1 MKKPCLWT
9 SPRLEKRLTKPNILL
24 KKRCEISLQHP
35 PHNSHIYNQLAPSS
49 QIREKWATFICVCL
63 TTCYNNIPKIN
74 IHLSNFLS
82 AKALTLCPYL
92 HALVPLLHV
101 NSRTNY
107 CSQQSYF
114 NVLSEKIPFF
124 TLSSASSTRFL
135 HIVCLFFSLFPT
147 FSTPVFLSFFR
158 TKPIASLRR
167 HALFGKNRI
176 VEQQMNELRLIV
188 PPCTIRVF
196 ARVNF
201 RKFCLSLQV
210 NF

>member
-1 MKKPCLWT
+1 M
-9 SPRLEKRLTKPNILL
+9 
-24 KKRCEISLQHP
+24 
-35 PHNSHIYNQLAPSS
+35 
-49 QIREKWATFICVCL
+49 
-63 TTCYNNIPKIN
+63 
-74 IHLSNFLS
+74 
-82 AKALTLCPYL
+82 TLCPYL
-92 HALVPLLHV
+92 HALVSLLHV

-124 TLSSASSTRFL
+124 TLSRAPNTRFL
-135 HIVCLFFSLFPT
+135 HIACLFFSLFPT
-147 FSTPVFLSFFR
+147 FSTPVFFSFFR
-158 TKPIASLRR
+158 TKTIASLHR
-167 HALFGKNRI
+167 HTLFLKSRI

-188 PPCTIRVF
+188 PPRTIRVF

>member
-1 MKKPCLWT
+1 M
-9 SPRLEKRLTKPNILL
+9 
-24 KKRCEISLQHP
+24 
-35 PHNSHIYNQLAPSS
+35 
-49 QIREKWATFICVCL
+49 
-63 TTCYNNIPKIN
+63 
-74 IHLSNFLS
+74 
-82 AKALTLCPYL
+82 TLCPYL

-124 TLSSASSTRFL
+124 TLSSASNTPFL

-167 HALFGKNRI
+167 HVLFLRNNV
-176 VEQQMNELRLIV
+176 VEQQMLQTRHRRIVLWHRITPDVIGIVGRNFNRMIVQDIIRQPRLYVMAGKDFNWMIMQGIMQQQRLRAMAERSHKS
-188 PPCTIRVF
+188 PQPKATPW
-196 ARVNF
+196 VN
-201 RKFCLSLQV
+201 V
-210 NF
+210 